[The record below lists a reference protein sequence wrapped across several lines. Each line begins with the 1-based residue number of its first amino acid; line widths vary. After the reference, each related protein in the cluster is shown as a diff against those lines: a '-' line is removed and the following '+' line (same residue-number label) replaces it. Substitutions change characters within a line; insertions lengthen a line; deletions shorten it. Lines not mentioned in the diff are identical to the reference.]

1 MKAISYLH
9 EAEYHGNVVRRK
21 MNHHNLDAHPIPKEK
36 LPLFINEPWLIDNSL
51 QWRQKCGYSP
61 EPLDDADNI
70 RVYVPLD
77 ICKESILR
85 RLDEVIRQRGPISEK
100 NESDYSND
108 VITLIEQIE
117 IYDQVWFIR
126 HMPKQGKH
134 SLEAIEL
141 VKEFVER
148 LEEVEVWDSEFFPY
162 STIKKLR
169 KEFIETV
176 RDQNEPME
184 YGGDWF

>member
-1 MKAISYLH
+1 
-9 EAEYHGNVVRRK
+9 

-36 LPLFINEPWLIDNSL
+36 IPLFINEPWLIDNSL
-51 QWRQKCGYSP
+51 QWRQECGYSP

-126 HMPKQGKH
+126 HMPKQGKCVCRSDCH
-134 SLEAIEL
+134 SCTE
-141 VKEFVER
+141 
-148 LEEVEVWDSEFFPY
+148 
-162 STIKKLR
+162 
-169 KEFIETV
+169 
-176 RDQNEPME
+176 
-184 YGGDWF
+184 